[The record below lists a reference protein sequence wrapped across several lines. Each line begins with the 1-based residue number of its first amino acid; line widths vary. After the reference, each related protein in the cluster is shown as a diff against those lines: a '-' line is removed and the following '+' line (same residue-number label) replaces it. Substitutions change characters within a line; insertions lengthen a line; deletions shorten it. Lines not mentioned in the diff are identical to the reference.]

1 MNASTNPGLMIHW
14 SIIAQY
20 AIFCFFVLFAG
31 IALIMRRKFG
41 VHLFQAATY
50 ELIGLMVACNVM
62 VGFSPDRDTF
72 RQVYKPYEVFVVA
85 YIFLSS
91 NISFL
96 PRFILACLTFAGLF
110 LFDLIYKRGD
120 PFDNANGFLLI
131 SVFTFTF
138 AVMDRKLRETFIL
151 RKELGEEIKISQLQ
165 KQTTEELLYNAIAR
179 THYPAAPTTAR

>member
-96 PRFILACLTFAGLF
+96 PRFILACLTFA
-110 LFDLIYKRGD
+110 
-120 PFDNANGFLLI
+120 
-131 SVFTFTF
+131 VFTFTF